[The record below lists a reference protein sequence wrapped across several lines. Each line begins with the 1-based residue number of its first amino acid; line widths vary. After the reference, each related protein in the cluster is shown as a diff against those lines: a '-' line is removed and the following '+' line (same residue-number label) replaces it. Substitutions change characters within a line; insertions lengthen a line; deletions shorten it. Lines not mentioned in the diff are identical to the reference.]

1 MAETLEELKLKIE
14 RQFKM
19 LSWAEK
25 ESDKTLAKNRR
36 AEIEIHRKHVQKK
49 LEIVQQLKYAV
60 QEEMVGS
67 AEESNCRSNQ
77 FEAKVLSYD
86 DLIDQLK
93 NVLKAT
99 TEKG

>member
-14 RQFKM
+14 RHFKM

-25 ESDKTLAKNRR
+25 KCDKTLAKNRR
-36 AEIEIHRKHVQKK
+36 AEIERQRKHVQKK
-49 LEIVQQLKYAV
+49 LEIVQQLKYAA
-60 QEEMVGS
+60 QQEMVGG

>member
-1 MAETLEELKLKIE
+1 
-14 RQFKM
+14 M
-19 LSWAEK
+19 L
-25 ESDKTLAKNRR
+25 
-36 AEIEIHRKHVQKK
+36 
-49 LEIVQQLKYAV
+49 
-60 QEEMVGS
+60 EEMVGG